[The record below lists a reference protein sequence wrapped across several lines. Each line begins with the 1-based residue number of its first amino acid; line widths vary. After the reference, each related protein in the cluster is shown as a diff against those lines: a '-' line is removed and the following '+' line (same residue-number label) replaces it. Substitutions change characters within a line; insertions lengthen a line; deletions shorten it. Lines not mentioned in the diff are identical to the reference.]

1 MREKAQHDLT
11 ALFLLA
17 LAVPTL
23 QQLDDDILHLLR
35 GVAGGKILLQT
46 IVSDRDLALQW
57 LFLPHD
63 EVDDV
68 IFQLAF
74 AAELLEPLGLSQ
86 RRGYLVTLHDQQKVG
101 LFFFGQ
107 VREKIRRGNE
117 LERSRV
123 HRVQ

>member
-1 MREKAQHDLT
+1 MPA
-11 ALFLLA
+11 
-17 LAVPTL
+17 L

-35 GVAGGKILLQT
+35 GVAGGKVFLQA
-46 IVSDRDLALQW
+46 VVADGDLAFQR

-68 IFQLAF
+68 ILQFAL

-86 RRGYLVTLHDQQKVG
+86 RRGYLVALHDQQEVG

-107 VREKIRRGNE
+107 VGEKIRR
-117 LERSRV
+117 RDKFDCAAV
-123 HRVQ
+123 HGFQQGRN